1 MRKRGKQPTGGA
13 AALPETEAAWRR
25 GNVGR
30 LMFDGARRF
39 EERIHATVREAGFAE
54 VRYVHLTVMRNMNV
68 GGTRLTELA
77 ARAGMTKQAIGQIVD
92 QCESLGIVARRADPR
107 DKRARLIAFTARGR
121 ALLEVVHRG
130 IAAAETEME
139 QAVGK
144 RGFAM
149 LRGALSSYL
158 VEGEKKERGEAAA

>member
-1 MRKRGKQPTGGA
+1 
-13 AALPETEAAWRR
+13 
-25 GNVGR
+25 
-30 LMFDGARRF
+30 
-39 EERIHATVREAGFAE
+39 VREAGFDE
-54 VRYVHLTVMRNMNV
+54 VRYVHLTLMRNMNV

-77 ARAGMTKQAIGQIVD
+77 ARAGMTKQAMGQIVD
-92 QCESLGIVARRADPR
+92 QCEALGVVTRRPDPR

-121 ALLEVVHRG
+121 ALLDVAHRG

-149 LRGALSSYL
+149 LRQALDAYL
-158 VEGEKKERGEAAA
+158 AEEEKKEREKDAA